1 MARDHD
7 GRLVCGYRFRKQ
19 ADTDRPTLGRLASFS
34 ILAVLQRLR
43 VGDGL
48 RSLDSI
54 KAFEESDA
62 GNLELAL
69 PVLDWSWV
77 LGFVLVTL
85 VELSTAKERVT

>member
-19 ADTDRPTLGRLASFS
+19 ADTNRPTLGRLASFS
-34 ILAVLQRLR
+34 VLAFLQRVC

-62 GNLELAL
+62 GNLIGWRQS
-69 PVLDWSWV
+69 DWS
-77 LGFVLVTL
+77 LYFGFWSLFVFRSLTL
-85 VELSTAKERVT
+85 LLAVNL